1 MRHVSLPAAL
11 ARLSLVLASA
21 AACSPAATSSEPEG
35 AGGGG
40 ASSPDADTPRAD
52 VVTSPEAGTPAPP
65 ATCSGTGPLLTMPV
79 RVHLLASPVDALST
93 RLGAPD
99 VAPIFDEVNEIW
111 SQACI
116 RFVIGDIVSETVPG
130 SAGAIFERAVSTG
143 DKEEVASALA
153 MVVPKQATLER
164 GVDVFVVKSFGIGA
178 LGRYFENLD
187 SVVWADTRPD
197 GKRVH
202 RRNNP

>member
-1 MRHVSLPAAL
+1 
-11 ARLSLVLASA
+11 
-21 AACSPAATSSEPEG
+21 
-35 AGGGG
+35 
-40 ASSPDADTPRAD
+40 
-52 VVTSPEAGTPAPP
+52 
-65 ATCSGTGPLLTMPV
+65 MPV

-99 VAPIFDEVNEIW
+99 IAPIFDEVNEIW

-116 RFVIGDIVSETVPG
+116 RFVVGDIVSETVPG
-130 SAGAIFERAVSTG
+130 SAGAVFETAVSTG
-143 DKEEVASALA
+143 DKEEVAKALA
-153 MVVPKQATLER
+153 KVVPKQAMLER

-197 GKRVH
+197 GKRTASSILAHEFGHSMSLQHYEGASAETNLMQAGAPPGDAGAVVKDPNLA
-202 RRNNP
+202 RKLEAAQIAAARAQAAKGDAF